1 MRENTYAPRYHIYA
15 GRGWIND
22 PNGLIYAGRRY
33 HAFYQFYPDAP
44 EWGPMH
50 WGHVSS
56 ADLAHW
62 TREPVALRPDQPYEQ
77 GCFSGSAVDDGGILT
92 LIYTAHDERRA
103 HKESQC
109 IARSLDGGHTFVKSE
124 HNPVIA
130 ASPDGF
136 GADFRD
142 PKVFRQGDEWR
153 MVVGCTRDG
162 RGCALLY
169 GSRDLIAWRYLG
181 VLAESD
187 GALGSMWECPNYCRV
202 DGQDLLILSPME
214 MPGHKNIA
222 LFGTYQADKMAL
234 DRVQELD
241 WGEDFYAA
249 QVFSAGGR
257 MMLMAWM
264 DMWGKPYPRQ
274 SEGWAGAL
282 TIPRVL
288 SVQNGVLLQQ
298 PAPELQLLRERE
310 LLNGGAID
318 SLTGDCLELRVRA
331 KGAFAFTVSDPDGAL
346 LTLSSENGRARLVL
360 PSGRVAESP
369 IPDSDETELVAY
381 VDCSSIEC
389 FVNGIAFSQRIYP
402 RNHSLRY
409 HFEGECASAAAW
421 ALADAFASED

>member
-1 MRENTYAPRYHIYA
+1 
-15 GRGWIND
+15 
-22 PNGLIYAGRRY
+22 
-33 HAFYQFYPDAP
+33 
-44 EWGPMH
+44 
-50 WGHVSS
+50 
-56 ADLAHW
+56 
-62 TREPVALRPDQPYEQ
+62 
-77 GCFSGSAVDDGGILT
+77 
-92 LIYTAHDERRA
+92 
-103 HKESQC
+103 
-109 IARSLDGGHTFVKSE
+109 
-124 HNPVIA
+124 
-130 ASPDGF
+130 
-136 GADFRD
+136 
-142 PKVFRQGDEWR
+142 
-153 MVVGCTRDG
+153 
-162 RGCALLY
+162 
-169 GSRDLIAWRYLG
+169 
-181 VLAESD
+181 
-187 GALGSMWECPNYCRV
+187 MWECPNYCRV

-222 LFGTYQADKMAL
+222 LFGTYQTDKMAL
-234 DRVQELD
+234 GRAQELD

-257 MMLMAWM
+257 VILMAWM
-264 DMWGKPYPRQ
+264 DMWGKPYPSQ

-331 KGAFAFTVSDPDGAL
+331 NGAFAFTVSDPDGAL

-360 PSGRVAESP
+360 PSGRVTESP
-369 IPDSDETELVAY
+369 IPDADETELIAY

-402 RNHSLRY
+402 RDHSLRY

-421 ALADAFASED
+421 ALANAFASEE